1 MHLLI
6 YPVVAALLYAIGSL
20 FLKRSL
26 AEGVG
31 AWRTTFVC
39 NVLLAILSL
48 PLLFF
53 TSWQPPGAGAHWYQP
68 LITGTTFFLGQVFTF
83 LALNRGD
90 VSVATPVL
98 GTKAIFVAFLSVF
111 LLHLSIPWTLWGA
124 AVLTTVALTLL
135 GEGKLSPEARHKFV
149 ETLVYAGL
157 SALTFSVTDVTTQK
171 WCQPWGT
178 AAFVPRFLGVC
189 AILSL
194 ALIPFFTGRLRDIEG
209 KTLGWL
215 GAGALLLSLQGL
227 LLYVVI
233 GHYGHAT
240 AINVVYNSRGLW
252 TIILVWAF
260 GSWFANT
267 ENRSG
272 KTAMVG
278 RLAGSILL
286 LLAIV
291 LVAAF

>member
-6 YPVVAALLYAIGSL
+6 YPIAAALLYAVGSL

-39 NVLLAILSL
+39 NVMLAILSL
-48 PLLFF
+48 PLLLKAS
-53 TSWQPPGAGAHWYQP
+53 TPSAGALWWQPV
-68 LITGTTFFLGQVFTF
+68 LTGTTFFFGQVSTF

-98 GTKAIFVAFLSVF
+98 GMKAIFVAFLSVF

-124 AVLTTVALTLL
+124 ALLTTVALTLL
-135 GEGKLSPEARHKFV
+135 GGGKLSSTARHKFV
-149 ETLVYAGL
+149 ETLLYAGL

-178 AAFVPRFLGVC
+178 AAFVPRFLWVC
-189 AILSL
+189 AVLSL
-194 ALIPFFTGRLRDIEG
+194 ALIPLFTGRLRDIKG
-209 KTLGWL
+209 RTLGWL
-215 GAGALLLSLQGL
+215 GVGAFLLSLQGL
-227 LLYVVI
+227 ILYVVI

-252 TIILVWAF
+252 TIILVWAA
-260 GSWFANT
+260 GSWFANM

-272 KTAMVG
+272 KGAMTG
-278 RLAGSILL
+278 RLAGSVLL

-291 LVAAF
+291 LVAVF